1 MAMVGQ
7 LQEMGFPAD
16 DSQQA
21 VLACGARSIEACIE
35 RVMNPDVQTAPP
47 VFAPPV
53 GGGTPPSS
61 CYSDPGTA
69 GVCIKESLAFAHT
82 MAFSAAAHF
91 RGLSRTVLPRLP
103 ASPRG
108 PVLSGCQALSIL
120 PPALLLWAGSLS
132 LPSRGSRRPPRLPA
146 ASLIPERER
155 EGAWPKMTSRLR
167 RTRRMRTRSTPRR
180 HRSARRPHWPPRTT
194 AKDPRSAMSPEIRFR
209 HLLS

>member
-69 GVCIKESLAFAHT
+69 VQLQFAPKRALPLHT
-82 MAFSAAAHF
+82 
-91 RGLSRTVLPRLP
+91 RWLSR
-103 ASPRG
+103 
-108 PVLSGCQALSIL
+108 
-120 PPALLLWAGSLS
+120 LLLIF
-132 LPSRGSRRPPRLPA
+132 A
-146 ASLIPERER
+146 ASLVLSCLAYRHRPAVRFCPVAR
-155 EGAWPKMTSRLR
+155 LFRSFLR
-167 RTRRMRTRSTPRR
+167 RSYYGPAVSPFPREAAVGRLVFQQRR
-180 HRSARRPHWPPRTT
+180 
-194 AKDPRSAMSPEIRFR
+194 
-209 HLLS
+209 